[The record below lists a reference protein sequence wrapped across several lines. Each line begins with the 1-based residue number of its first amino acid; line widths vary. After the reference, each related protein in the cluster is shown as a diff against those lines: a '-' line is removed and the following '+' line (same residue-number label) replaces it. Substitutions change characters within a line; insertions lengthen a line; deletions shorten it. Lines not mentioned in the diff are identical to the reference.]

1 LPAAAA
7 IGVQLATPVGP
18 VVLFVQVTVR
28 PPVGPEGVHDA
39 TGVGPVL
46 TVEPDELQVV
56 AV

>member
-1 LPAAAA
+1 
-7 IGVQLATPVGP
+7 VQLATPVGP